1 MTLDLKDFQPVLLRN
16 QGKPEARSLQAYLE
30 QGGYQALRKALFEMS
45 EDDIIQEVMAS
56 GLRGRGGAGF
66 PTGLKWSFVPRE
78 SVRPKYIVVNFDEGE
93 PGTFKDRDIVRFDPH
108 LVIEGTLIAARAV
121 LSEESFIYV
130 RAEYYA
136 EYQILKK
143 AVEEAYAQ
151 GYLGKNILGSH
162 FRHEMHVFLGAG
174 AYICGEETALLESL
188 EGKQGQPRL
197 RPPYPAVAGLYSCP
211 TIVNN
216 VETLANVPFII
227 QHGSQWFRQY
237 GTEQS
242 PGTKIFSVSG
252 SVKRPGNYEFPMGSL
267 TLRQLLEEVA
277 GGPLEGRKWIAAFP
291 GGLSAPILTPDEWDI
306 PLDFESL
313 AQAKTMLGSGA
324 VIALDDSMPVVT
336 YARRMIQFFAHE
348 SCGKCTPCREGTPW
362 LLQILQKLERGEGT
376 RHDLELL
383 QRVTHGIR
391 GQTLCPLGDSAA
403 AVLQSFMN
411 KFPEAFERLVQPT
424 TVATS

>member
-1 MTLDLKDFQPVLLRN
+1 MATPLESFEPILLRN
-16 QGKPEARSLQAYLE
+16 KGNPRARSLKAYLE
-30 QGGYQALRKALFEMS
+30 QGGYQALRKALFEMT
-45 EDDIIQEVMAS
+45 EDDVIQEVMAS

-78 SVRPKYIVVNFDEGE
+78 SVRPKYVIVNLDEGE

-108 LVIEGTLIAARAV
+108 MLIEGTLIAARAI

-136 EYQILKK
+136 EYLILKQ
-143 AVEEAYAQ
+143 AIEEAYAH

-162 FRHEMHVFLGAG
+162 FRHDMHVFLGAG

-197 RPPYPAVAGLYSCP
+197 RPPYPAVSGLYSCP

-216 VETLANVPFII
+216 VETLANVPWII
-227 QHGSQWFRQY
+227 QHGASWFRQY

-267 TLRQLLEEVA
+267 TLKQLLEEVA
-277 GGPLEGRKWIAAFP
+277 GGPLDGRKWIAAFP
-291 GGLSAPILTPDEWDI
+291 GGLSAPILTPEEWDL

-313 AQAKTMLGSGA
+313 AQAGTMLGSGA
-324 VIALDDSMPVVT
+324 VIAMDDSIPVVT

-362 LLQILQKLERGEGT
+362 LLQILRKIERGEGT
-376 RHDLELL
+376 TRDLDLL
-383 QRVTHGIR
+383 YRVITGIR

-403 AVLQSFMN
+403 SVLHSFLT
-411 KFPEAFERLVQPT
+411 KFPEVFERSVRPQA
-424 TVATS
+424 VATS